1 MNSGNVFFFVAGALA
16 VVAVLFIVYP
26 WLAGRPRAAL
36 FSALPRWV
44 PVAGIAA
51 IAGTMALY
59 LMLGSPQLNSQDSA
73 PASAAAAMASPAKQA
88 SGAGSMDSAV
98 AGLERRLAAGGGKD
112 GDWELLAKSYE
123 FMGRPDDAAA
133 ARQKRLPTGAGGAAI
148 SGVAPAGVAPPQI
161 SAAAAQLVTMANA
174 ARAKRDFASARAAYV
189 KLAARNEM
197 TADTWADYADV
208 SASLNGNS
216 LLGQPATFLG
226 NALRLN
232 PQHTKALW
240 LQASMEHET
249 HQYQAAVGSWQRL
262 AAVLGPASEDAK
274 LIAANLAEDQRLAGG
289 SVLPA
294 VAAGATVISKGV
306 TVRGEVVLADALK
319 GKIPAGLTLFILA
332 KSVNSPGAPVAIL
345 RTTTGSWPLQFQLDD
360 SLAML
365 PSRKLSSAGVVTI
378 EARTSKTGQAMPAP
392 GDFQGVT
399 TPLDPSAGKPVRI
412 VMQRVIG

>member
-232 PQHTKALW
+232 PQHAKALW

-319 GKIPAGLTLFILA
+319 GDR
-332 KSVNSPGAPVAIL
+332 KSVV
-345 RTTTGSWPLQFQLDD
+345 
-360 SLAML
+360 
-365 PSRKLSSAGVVTI
+365 
-378 EARTSKTGQAMPAP
+378 
-392 GDFQGVT
+392 
-399 TPLDPSAGKPVRI
+399 
-412 VMQRVIG
+412 